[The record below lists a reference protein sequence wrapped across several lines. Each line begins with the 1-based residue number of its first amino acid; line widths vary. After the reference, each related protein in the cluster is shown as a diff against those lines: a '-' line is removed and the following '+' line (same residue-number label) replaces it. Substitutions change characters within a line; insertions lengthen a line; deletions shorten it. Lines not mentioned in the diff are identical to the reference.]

1 MINTSGFHDD
11 MDIFRFTMLLTEP
24 GYYRADSINII
35 LKLSGFNS
43 AFYAFAQQ
51 AQTQRFLA
59 DINT

>member
-1 MINTSGFHDD
+1 
-11 MDIFRFTMLLTEP
+11 MLLTEP

-43 AFYAFAQQ
+43 AFYVFAQQ
-51 AQTQRFLA
+51 AQIQRFLA